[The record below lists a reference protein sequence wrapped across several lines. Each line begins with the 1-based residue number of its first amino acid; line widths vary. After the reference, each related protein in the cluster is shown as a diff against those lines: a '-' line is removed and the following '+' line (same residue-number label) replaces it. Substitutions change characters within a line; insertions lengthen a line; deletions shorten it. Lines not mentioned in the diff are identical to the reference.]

1 MNVCLRSDKSRVI
14 KAVGLWLQTI
24 HSLARYSVMKS
35 IYLKLG
41 LIPLAICLA
50 FAACQISC
58 SSKPDIVAHHQVQM
72 PVEYPTTASDTLKK
86 LSSHVPADSQ
96 MLAFGSYGSL
106 TEAIATFRKWKLV
119 NDSEV
124 ENLLKD
130 LGTHYLLNPG
140 KLESWFKAGFH
151 TGSGFV
157 AGYREQSAFIV
168 LDIIDP
174 DAFKSWWDNFLN
186 EEFGRP
192 RYAEEQADGSHYI
205 KIHILNRDFATMIYA
220 GDQPVTLVFGEG
232 IIAGSPDSF
241 EAAKKIYAAGKIQND
256 DFQNITKNL
265 KKKPVALWIDGS
277 APVLDKIPQKFDS
290 LKDWCDA
297 ASVEFSFA
305 DNGPDV
311 RVSCPWSNTNFMD
324 KPRGKF
330 LSSLVDGNN
339 GNRANAILKSNPSS
353 AFRVLINP
361 EAIEPLVL
369 QKASQSQREQ
379 YDALKD
385 KLTQRLIKLNV
396 TEQIIYNMGAA
407 WAVIYDVTLPPVQNP
422 TLKEILTAQNA
433 ALFIPFRDAEKSN
446 GFFAKVNIIKK
457 FVPEDKAVIDLEDEI
472 LHAKVK
478 YDNQI
483 IHVGYRNGLLAV
495 STDSAWNHIPDILN
509 SGKDPDA
516 GTSLAKDTNAIAGRV
531 RVSDMTTLLGI
542 RFAIIKEQIG
552 NFLSPFDYFEFQA
565 STDKEMFECSAQGVL
580 K

>member
-1 MNVCLRSDKSRVI
+1 MKHLLR
-14 KAVGLWLQTI
+14 
-24 HSLARYSVMKS
+24 
-35 IYLKLG
+35 KLG
-41 LIPLAICLA
+41 LIPLALCLA

-58 SSKPDIVAHHQVQM
+58 SSKPDGVTQKTIQM
-72 PVEYPTTASDTLKK
+72 PVEYPTSASDTLKK
-86 LSSHVPADSQ
+86 LSPSVPADSQ
-96 MLAFGSYGSL
+96 VLAFGSYGSL
-106 TEAIATFRKWKLV
+106 TDAIAQFRKWKLV
-119 NDSEV
+119 DDSEV

-157 AGYREQSAFIV
+157 AGYREQNAFV
-168 LDIIDP
+168 VIDLIDV

-192 RYAEEQADGSHYI
+192 RYSEEQVDGIRYT
-205 KIHILNRDFATMIYA
+205 KIHILNRDFATMINH
-220 GDQPVTLVFGEG
+220 GTDPMTIVFGDG
-232 IIAGSPDSF
+232 IVAGSPDSF
-241 EAAKKIYAAGKIQND
+241 EAAQKIYASGKIQSN

-265 KKKPVALWIDGS
+265 EKKPVAVWMNGS
-277 APVLDKIPQKFDS
+277 AQLLDKLPQKFDIA
-290 LKDWCDA
+290 KDWCDA
-297 ASVEFSFA
+297 ASIEFSFA

-311 RVSCPWSNTNFMD
+311 RFSCPWANTNFMD
-324 KPRGKF
+324 KPRGQF
-330 LSSLVDGNN
+330 ISSLVDGNN

-361 EAIEPLVL
+361 EAIESIVL
-369 QKASQSQREQ
+369 PKASESQRAQ
-379 YDALKD
+379 YAALKD

-396 TEQIIYNMGAA
+396 EEQIIYNMGAA
-407 WAVIYDVTLPPVQNP
+407 WAVIYDVSLPPLQNP
-422 TLKEILTAQNA
+422 SIKEVLTAQNA

-478 YDNQI
+478 YENQTVHI
-483 IHVGYRNGLLAV
+483 GYRNGLLAI
-495 STDSAWNHIPDILN
+495 STDSAWSKIPDILN
-509 SGKDPDA
+509 ADKAPESGS
-516 GTSLAKDTNAIAGRV
+516 SLAKDTNALAGRV